1 MLVKVRLVNGKPRL
15 GADELHEDDAA
26 FILRLLTVG
35 VSGTDWEMDAFLE
48 FVHVPKDCLVS
59 RLQDLV
65 IAGWVDDTINF
76 SPGRMMTIEV
86 VAPNGCYSVPR
97 GQVSRP
103 VRNKYTD
110 GFEAFWKVYPRRVNK
125 AKAFRAW
132 KSAAETVSEEILID
146 AAKRYAKYHEAV
158 GTDQQYIKHPTTWLN
173 GGEWDSMPVIP
184 SLLRKPP
191 SPEYE
196 SLHIDDLEA
205 WTR

>member
-59 RLQDLV
+59 RLQDLT

-86 VAPNGCYSVPR
+86 VAPHGCYSVPR

-132 KSAAETVSEEILID
+132 KSATEAVSEDILID
-146 AAKRYAKYHEAV
+146 AAKQYAAYHDAV

-173 GGEWDSMPVIP
+173 GGEWDSVPMMP